1 MVHVRSLWGFYNGF
15 NLYLAIVI
23 THIETPIH
31 ILSTTKTMKV
41 YFTGLIMSKDKIDH
55 DNSKLIIIIYSNI
68 VISIIL
74 VLRR

>member
-1 MVHVRSLWGFYNGF
+1 MGVYNGF

-23 THIETPIH
+23 THIETPTH

-41 YFTGLIMSKDKIDH
+41 YFTGLIVSKDKIDH
-55 DNSKLIIIIYSNI
+55 DNSKLIIIIMYSNI
-68 VISIIL
+68 VVSIIL

>member
-1 MVHVRSLWGFYNGF
+1 MGVYNGF

-23 THIETPIH
+23 THIETPTH

-41 YFTGLIMSKDKIDH
+41 YFTGLIVSKDKID
-55 DNSKLIIIIYSNI
+55 SNI
-68 VISIIL
+68 VVSIIL

>member
-1 MVHVRSLWGFYNGF
+1 MGVYNGF

-41 YFTGLIMSKDKIDH
+41 YFTGLIVSKDKIDH
-55 DNSKLIIIIYSNI
+55 DNSKLIIIIIMYSNI
-68 VISIIL
+68 VVSIIL